1 MRHRN
6 TTKTLKRSKSAR
18 AALLRDLATG
28 VVVYDRIKTTKVK
41 AKEAQ
46 KVVERLVTI
55 AKKGDLAARRRL
67 LAFFTTEQ
75 PVNKMM
81 DIIGPKYKDRNGGY
95 TRITKLGSRQ
105 GDGADVVQIEF
116 V

>member
-6 TTKTLKRSKSAR
+6 TTKTLKRKKSAR
-18 AALLRDLATG
+18 EALLRDLATS

-55 AKKGDLAARRRL
+55 AKKGDLASRRRL
-67 LAFFTTEQ
+67 IAFFSTKQ
-75 PVNKMM
+75 PVAKLM
-81 DIIGPKYKDRNGGY
+81 DVLGPKYKDRNGGY
-95 TRITKLGSRQ
+95 TRITKLGTRQ
-105 GDGADVVQIEF
+105 GDGAEVVQIEF